1 VRSAGPHR
9 PLPAGFHHQDG
20 LICDPDPVEPT
31 ARRSERLRERVESKP
46 PTLWRALMIIIAVTV
61 VFVVLGAVAMRLA
74 DPDEFTNMGD
84 ALWFSVV
91 TVSTVGY
98 GDFVP
103 NNGPGKIVASV
114 IMIFGLAFV
123 PAVTAIVIQTNM
135 TRRRMEAAPSAPVG
149 RDEPE
154 SADPD
159 RQNGESG

>member
-1 VRSAGPHR
+1 
-9 PLPAGFHHQDG
+9 
-20 LICDPDPVEPT
+20 
-31 ARRSERLRERVESKP
+31 
-46 PTLWRALMIIIAVTV
+46 
-61 VFVVLGAVAMRLA
+61 
-74 DPDEFTNMGD
+74 
-84 ALWFSVV
+84 
-91 TVSTVGY
+91 VGY

-135 TRRRMEAAPSAPVG
+135 TRRRMEAAPSAPSAPVG